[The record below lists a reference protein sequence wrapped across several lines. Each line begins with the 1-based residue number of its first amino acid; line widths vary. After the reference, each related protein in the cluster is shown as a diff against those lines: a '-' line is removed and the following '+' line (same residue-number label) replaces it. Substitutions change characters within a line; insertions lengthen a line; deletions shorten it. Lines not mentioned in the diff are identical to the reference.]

1 VFGIAGLLVA
11 GFPLL
16 LIAARRKQLAPLFA
30 WLWLASS
37 VVWCVSL
44 TLYNTDAAAGG
55 ALDCW
60 PDCSTYQ
67 NAINLGLWL
76 PPLVLVVL
84 AILILVSV
92 LRRRKRRSPRR
103 LGSQSD
109 LS

>member
-60 PDCSTYQ
+60 P
-67 NAINLGLWL
+67 
-76 PPLVLVVL
+76 LVLVVL
-84 AILILVSV
+84 AISILVSV